1 MAQPLN
7 KTVRENLALKLALQA
22 VSRHGPALGRLAKH
36 LKKDHTAVYVAR
48 LRAIEPDITLKR
60 WEDLIQKGLV
70 RGYSGSNDLN
80 HTYIKQ
86 VEGKEDVLDTK
97 TFTSGY
103 LASFSSK
110 DPMRALHQRFIKEL
124 DSATGFSALLSL
136 MYRRYLIGEC
146 HPRLL
151 FRTPSQ
157 PGLPYVQGAGTLDHT
172 NPIEAKLIEDY
183 QAITARLYRIMT
195 EGWSYL
201 EQCLELLNACKND
214 KHLEDL
220 FPEAAKLLPP
230 PVRNTQSMVPVELAA
245 KVRKMLETGVPSE

>member
-1 MAQPLN
+1 MARTLN
-7 KTVRENLALKLALQA
+7 ILLRNDLALKLAIQA

-48 LRAIEPDITLKR
+48 LRTIEPDITIKR

-70 RGYSGSNDLN
+70 RGYSGSNDLMY
-80 HTYIKQ
+80 TYIKQ

-103 LASFSSK
+103 LATFSSK
-110 DPMRALHQRFIKEL
+110 DPMRLLHQRFIKEL

-136 MYRRYLIGEC
+136 MYRRYLVGES

-172 NPIEAKLIEDY
+172 IPAEAKLIEDY
-183 QAITARLYRIMT
+183 QAITARLHRILT
-195 EGWSYL
+195 EGWAYL
-201 EQCLELLNACKND
+201 EQCLELLNACKTD

-230 PVRNTQSMVPVELAA
+230 PIKSSGSMVPVELAA
-245 KVRKMLETGVPSE
+245 KVRKMLETGVPAE